1 LPNHRH
7 IYFKLTIRSC
17 CENPDY
23 IVWTMPT
30 LTTCPAPSN
39 EMPSLSLLC
48 PLALTLS
55 IGGVDFTLKPSN
67 NDGVVSYR
75 YDNQGKICLDLASF
89 TGTLQVAAVTV
100 TSLVNTNTS
109 HSTVIDTTMVVDE
122 PNSPDMQKD
131 APEVSPGQQRLS
143 FGNKKVERS
152 KPKAKTAIVL
162 AANKETNGKKR
173 GPIGTTASGNPALGK
188 KTKTGTAPFA
198 RSKKTGL
205 TTHSNPLPPF
215 QHLRQSSY
223 EETSSFTQD
232 AHCADL
238 SQTMDTTSNP
248 SSCSISNEGVQD
260 VPMANSIASGLIYQ
274 APPKAL
280 ESQKKSSVQEILDRV
295 NSSDDSVAT
304 VRNDEDSHS
313 VVESIDSDSTAGL
326 HDAGRLSNDVG
337 GESAISPKVDAPSTS
352 APLVTSERNAT
363 TATASSVEVD
373 AFKGFPP
380 PIARWGHTMTQVKGN
395 RLLVYGGQSF
405 DKDGSP
411 VILSDVHVYDTVKQ
425 SWDKPINCKGEPR
438 QWHSATF
445 LPERQLLISFGGESL
460 DAAKKN
466 KVYTTDNLRVLDT
479 DIMLWYPPAVS
490 GDAPSGRSGHTAT
503 LLPNTNELVV
513 FGGVKGSKWL
523 NSVSILDTVRWIW
536 STPKILGSA
545 PRPRSYHSTT
555 VVKATGDS
563 DWYKLVI
570 FGGNNMNSCF
580 STVHVLEP
588 EGKQWRWSHPSTT
601 GQAPF
606 PRTGHSAVLLDDG
619 KTICIYGGWD
629 PNEDA
634 AGEDASSSDP
644 NSAEDENIFKGSY
657 LLDIE
662 TWAWRPGPK
671 AVFGGSGSKDLTVDD
686 CGDKRCGHAAV
697 LEGGKV
703 LVFGGRV
710 PGERLAG
717 DFQTLSPSEHLV
729 GLDG

>member
-1 LPNHRH
+1 
-7 IYFKLTIRSC
+7 
-17 CENPDY
+17 
-23 IVWTMPT
+23 MPT

-39 EMPSLSLLC
+39 NDMPSPSLLC

-89 TGTLQVAAVTV
+89 TGTLQVTTAVNL
-100 TSLVNTNTS
+100 TSLVTGNTS
-109 HSTVIDTTMVVDE
+109 HNSTVIDTSMVVDE

-143 FGNKKVERS
+143 FGNKKVEQRP
-152 KPKAKTAIVL
+152 KPKAKTTIVP
-162 AANKETNGKKR
+162 ASNKEVNDKKR
-173 GPIGTTASGNPALGK
+173 GPIGTTTSGNPAMGK
-188 KTKTGTAPFA
+188 KNKTTTAAFP

-205 TTHSNPLPPF
+205 ATHSNPPPLL

-248 SSCSISNEGVQD
+248 SSSSSSSNEIGQD
-260 VPMANSIASGLIYQ
+260 VPMANSIASGMIYQ
-274 APPKAL
+274 APTKLTL
-280 ESQKKSSVQEILDRV
+280 ENQKKSSVQEILDRV

-313 VVESIDSDSTAGL
+313 AVESIDSDSTAGL
-326 HDAGRLSNDVG
+326 HDAGVSSNDVAG
-337 GESAISPKVDAPSTS
+337 DSAIFSNMDAPTS
-352 APLVTSERNAT
+352 AAPLVASERNAT
-363 TATASSVEVD
+363 TTTASSSVEVD

-438 QWHSATF
+438 QWHSATY

-503 LLPNTNELVV
+503 LLPHTNELVV

-523 NSVSILDTVRWIW
+523 NSVSVLDTVRWIW

-545 PRPRSYHSTT
+545 PRPRSYHSAT

-563 DWYKLVI
+563 SDGYRLVI

-580 STVHVLEP
+580 NSVHILEP

-606 PRTGHSAVLLDDG
+606 PRTGHSAVLLEDG

-634 AGEDASSSDP
+634 AGEDASTTDP
-644 NSAEDENIFKGSY
+644 KSEGDENIFKSSF
-657 LLDIE
+657 LLDTE

-671 AVFGGSGSKDLTVDD
+671 TVFGGSGSKHLTVDD

-710 PGERLAG
+710 PGERLAC